1 LCWTCFLF
9 PIWSQET
16 PIDSID
22 PYLFFSDSLSSLQAT
37 IPSRHTGLMA
47 SVTDAASVSAMQ
59 GILVLAAQEKAL
71 RAKRAADE
79 ASWKW
84 MGYVMQ

>member
-1 LCWTCFLF
+1 
-9 PIWSQET
+9 
-16 PIDSID
+16 
-22 PYLFFSDSLSSLQAT
+22 
-37 IPSRHTGLMA
+37 MA

-79 ASWKW
+79 AS
-84 MGYVMQ
+84 